1 MATPEQTQAVTPTYN
16 GPIPDAENNP
26 FLAAARLWRSDEV
39 ANSSV
44 LKHIRKKIANLKFWI
59 DHPLT
64 SEPYTAETLARLNQ
78 ELDHWNLLL
87 IKAHY
92 N

>member
-1 MATPEQTQAVTPTYN
+1 MNTPTTPIYN
-16 GPIPDAENNP
+16 GPIVDAEHNP
-26 FLAAARLWRSDEV
+26 FLDAVNTWNVNDV
-39 ANSSV
+39 ANTKV

-59 DHPLT
+59 DHPLV
-64 SEPYTAETLARLNQ
+64 SEPYSLATLQRLNQ
-78 ELDHWNLLL
+78 ELDTWNMLL

>member
-1 MATPEQTQAVTPTYN
+1 MATPEQTQAITPTYN
-16 GPIPDAENNP
+16 GPIEDATNNP
-26 FLAAARLWRSDEV
+26 FLDAVNTWHVNDV
-39 ANSSV
+39 ANTKV

-59 DHPLT
+59 DHPLVN
-64 SEPYTAETLARLNQ
+64 EPYTPQTLQRLNE
-78 ELDHWNLLL
+78 ELDTWNMLL